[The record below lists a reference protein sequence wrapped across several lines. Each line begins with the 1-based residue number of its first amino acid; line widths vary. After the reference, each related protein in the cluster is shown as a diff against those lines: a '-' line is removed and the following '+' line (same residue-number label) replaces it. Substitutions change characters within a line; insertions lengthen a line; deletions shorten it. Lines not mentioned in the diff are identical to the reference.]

1 VSGPPPESEQQLR
14 QFAGRVLAYPDPD
27 GRFDG
32 VLLVLADLPGERD
45 LASGPTLHA
54 QADGK
59 DPTGVGF

>member
-45 LASGPTLHA
+45 LALW
-54 QADGK
+54 ADAARSS
-59 DPTGVGF
+59 